1 MKMNNGNAKHNTKK
15 GTALAKTTTGFGKG
29 MPKKKFYAVAIGKK
43 PGVYTSWEDCAKQ
56 VNGFP
61 NNKYKGFK
69 TRQEALNYLQGF
81 GGLSNQSKSF
91 NNKRKRETPL
101 IQNSNARLKVEGSSS
116 SNEETFEFIVHF
128 DGGARGNPGVAGAG
142 AEIIFT
148 KTVKKTITKRVKT
161 HIRHFLGDSFT
172 NNQAEYQ
179 GLICALEN
187 VHKTILEQGQRQKP
201 YKMMLVIQGDSKLII
216 NQMNGIYACKNA
228 KLKPLYAKSKALIES
243 ITKLNQMGSC
253 WVRYVHVY
261 REQNKIADGKYAFH

>member
-1 MKMNNGNAKHNTKK
+1 
-15 GTALAKTTTGFGKG
+15 

-56 VNGFP
+56 VHGFP

-69 TRQEALNYLQGF
+69 SRQEALDYLQGF
-81 GGLSNQSKSF
+81 GGVSNQSKSS

-101 IQNSNARLKVEGSSS
+101 IENPNSRLKVEESSS
-116 SNEETFEFIVHF
+116 SNQEAFEFIVHF

-142 AEIIFT
+142 AEIIFSKTGVKT
-148 KTVKKTITKRVKT
+148 KTKSVKT

-187 VHKTILEQGQRQKP
+187 VHKTILEQGQP
-201 YKMMLVIQGDSKLII
+201 YQMILDIHGDSKLII
-216 NQMNGIYACKNA
+216 NQMKGIYACKNA

-243 ITKLNQMGSC
+243 ITKLNQKGRC
-253 WVRYVHVY
+253 WISYIHVY
-261 REQNKIADGKYAFH
+261 REQNTIADGKYAFH